1 MMLLLLIAIGIA
13 VPLTYNLS
21 NTEVEKITKYENL
34 ALQIKNMWKLNNVS
48 IYRLV
53 ISAEGVVTRSFL
65 KYLDNIGLTKNIVK
79 SGANNSA
86 IASVLHSTQI
96 SMTVGDR

>member
-1 MMLLLLIAIGIA
+1 MVMMLIVIDMA

-21 NTEVEKITKYENL
+21 NTEVEKITKCENL
-34 ALQIKNMWKLNNVS
+34 ALQIKNVWKFNTVS

-79 SGANNSA
+79 SGANST
-86 IASVLHSTQI
+86 IASVSHSTQI
-96 SMTVGDR
+96 SMTIGER

>member
-1 MMLLLLIAIGIA
+1 MTVIDTA

-34 ALQIKNMWKLNNVS
+34 SLQIKNILKLNNVS
-48 IYRLV
+48 KYRLV

-65 KYLDNIGLTKNIVK
+65 KDLDNIDLT
-79 SGANNSA
+79 
-86 IASVLHSTQI
+86 
-96 SMTVGDR
+96 